1 MFPFDDVI
9 MAALEVLISQL
20 TENSD
25 DYLSLGYLDWVF
37 GQGDLVEE
45 LVGSNGDHSRH
56 VFDSVIRN
64 AVNSAISVASDLMKI
79 RFIPVDLKQ
88 RVDSI

>member
-9 MAALEVLISQL
+9 MAALEVLIFQL

-25 DYLSLGYLDWVF
+25 DYLSLGYLDWVS
-37 GQGDLVEE
+37 GQGDLVEK
-45 LVGSNGDHSRH
+45 LVGSKGDHSRH